1 MQAIDL
7 SQELQTLINRVDE
20 ASSDAISFLRTEE
33 GWDRYGMQRPNI
45 ENDYLDLASQVEKA
59 ICDREEKIAHLK
71 EQLAELL
78 SEKAPDPTTPP
89 PMTAETCHRIFLT
102 PLEVSSIK
110 VHFPDVWKILE
121 GGYLAPYV
129 DKLGAWELWNCKT
142 AENWN
147 TVMTAVQTMI
157 DDGRLPDA
165 DA

>member
-20 ASSDAISFLRTEE
+20 ASDDAIKFLRSDD
-33 GWDRYGMQRPNI
+33 GWDMYGIYRDKYVDQ
-45 ENDYLDLASQVEKA
+45 YLDLASQVEKV
-59 ICDREEKIAHLK
+59 ICDREEKIA
-71 EQLAELL
+71 QLQTQIAELL
-78 SEKAPDPTTPP
+78 SENAPDPTKVP

-147 TVMTAVQTMI
+147 TVMSAIQTMI

>member
-1 MQAIDL
+1 MHPIDL
-7 SQELQTLINRVDE
+7 SQELQTMINLIED
-20 ASSDAISFLRTEE
+20 AKDDAIKFLLSDD
-33 GWDRYGMQRPNI
+33 GWDMYGIYRDKYADQYRG
-45 ENDYLDLASQVEKA
+45 LASQVEKA
-59 ICDREEKIAHLK
+59 ICDREDKIAQLQ
-71 EQLAELL
+71 EQIAELL
-78 SEKAPDPTTPP
+78 SERAPDPTKIP
-89 PMTAETCHRIFLT
+89 PMTVETCHRIFLT

-147 TVMTAVQTMI
+147 TVMSAVQTMI